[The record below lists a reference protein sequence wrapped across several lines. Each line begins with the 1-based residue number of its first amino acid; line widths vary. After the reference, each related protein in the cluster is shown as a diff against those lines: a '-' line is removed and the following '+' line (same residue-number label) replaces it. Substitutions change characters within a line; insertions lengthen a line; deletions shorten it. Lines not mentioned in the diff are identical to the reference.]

1 MEKILWGKHITS
13 MRISRRLTNN
23 KLSLETLIII
33 KWVNQSWIIKRYQE
47 PKILMNLLILQIN
60 LVISG
65 KKNSRLFRNNIKIK
79 KLDLILIWKK
89 A

>member
-33 KWVNQSWIIKRYQE
+33 KWVNHSWIIKRYQE

-60 LVISG
+60 LVISS
-65 KKNSRLFRNNIKIK
+65 KKNSRIFRNNIKIK
-79 KLDLILIWKK
+79 KLDFILIWKK

>member
-60 LVISG
+60 LVISS
-65 KKNSRLFRNNIKIK
+65 KKNSRIFRNNIKIK

>member
-60 LVISG
+60 LVISS